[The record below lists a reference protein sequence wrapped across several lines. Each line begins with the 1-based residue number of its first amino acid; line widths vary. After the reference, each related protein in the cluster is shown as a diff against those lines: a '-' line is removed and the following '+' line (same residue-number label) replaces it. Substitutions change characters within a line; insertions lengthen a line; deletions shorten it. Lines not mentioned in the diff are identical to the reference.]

1 MQELIEKRC
10 HEDFSVLQLGALPP
24 ANYFIPFAPGQDP
37 FAPRETSARFT
48 SLNGEWQFAY
58 YPSPRAA
65 AADWPRLRQVFAAGE
80 GARIPVPSCW
90 QLQGYGAPQYLN
102 FRYPFP
108 FDPPFVPDENP
119 TGVYHRRFTAR
130 PCPGRRLHLVLEGVD
145 SCFYLYVNDAFA
157 GYSQVSHSPAA
168 FDITDF
174 LRPGENT
181 LTAAVLQWCDGSYLE
196 CQDKWR
202 LSGIFR
208 DVYLLDRPAA
218 GLTGYRLTA
227 RLEPDGAGTLQLSWD
242 NAPGHAGDPCTGTAE
257 LRDPDGALLAS
268 LPFEEGAPLT
278 IPVEAPAPGPPRPPT
293 STG

>member
-80 GARIPVPSCW
+80 GARIPVPACW

-119 TGVYHRRFTAR
+119 TGVYHRRFTA
-130 PCPGRRLHLVLEGVD
+130 G
-145 SCFYLYVNDAFA
+145 
-157 GYSQVSHSPAA
+157 PA
-168 FDITDF
+168 
-174 LRPGENT
+174 
-181 LTAAVLQWCDGSYLE
+181 
-196 CQDKWR
+196 
-202 LSGIFR
+202 
-208 DVYLLDRPAA
+208 PAA
-218 GLTGYRLTA
+218 GCTLCWKGWTA
-227 RLEPDGAGTLQLSWD
+227 
-242 NAPGHAGDPCTGTAE
+242 
-257 LRDPDGALLAS
+257 AS
-268 LPFEEGAPLT
+268 T
-278 IPVEAPAPGPPRPPT
+278 CM
-293 STG
+293 